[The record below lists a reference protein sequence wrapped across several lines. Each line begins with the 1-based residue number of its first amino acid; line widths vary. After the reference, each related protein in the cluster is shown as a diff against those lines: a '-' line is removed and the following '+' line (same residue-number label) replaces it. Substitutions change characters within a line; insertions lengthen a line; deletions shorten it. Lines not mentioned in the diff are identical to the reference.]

1 MGHGKN
7 QFLSH
12 ALIYLVAR
20 GLPGIVAFATI
31 PLFSRLLT
39 PEDYGRY
46 AMVIATVGLLNAL
59 LFQWLRLSLV
69 RYMPAYRNDPAK
81 LKSTLL
87 TTALA
92 IILGT
97 GAIALLALLLPA
109 TAHLRPMILACWA
122 LLTVQSLFELV
133 SEYARAIVKPWRNMT
148 FQVLRAAS
156 FVMVGGAF
164 VWMGWSWSGPIVG
177 MLVGMVLAVAIAW
190 RADWRGVKL
199 GIDRDV
205 LRGLARYGVPLSIT
219 VALAV
224 VIGTSDRFLIDYYLG
239 NDDAGLYAVAYDF
252 TTQSLTLLMMVINLA
267 MFPLAVRAWEEQGP
281 EAAKEQ
287 MRNNASMLMAV
298 GLPCVVGM
306 SILAPGISHSFF
318 GEQYRDAAI
327 DIIPLI
333 AVGAFLAGLKAYHF
347 DAAFQFVHKTIYQVW
362 IVLFVAVLNIGL
374 NVVAIPK
381 WGINGSA
388 GASVAAYAVS
398 IGLTAWL
405 GRRHFALPFPPKA
418 CLQVAVAAGVMGAA
432 LWSFRHETSIGTVS
446 LLVASGATIYAIVLI
461 GCNFLGLR
469 GTVLRK
475 LRTRKMASGKS
486 ELAGAQL
493 VEGV

>member
-1 MGHGKN
+1 MGQGNNH
-7 QFLSH
+7 FLSH

-20 GLPGIVAFATI
+20 GLPGIMAFAAI

-39 PEDYGRY
+39 PHDYGRY
-46 AMVIATVGLLNAL
+46 AMVIAAVGLLNAL

-87 TTALA
+87 TTALS
-92 IILGT
+92 IILVT
-97 GAIALLALLLPA
+97 GAIALLAMLLPTYA
-109 TAHLRPMILACWA
+109 SYRPMIFACWA
-122 LLTVQSLFELV
+122 LLSVQSLFELV

-156 FVMVGGAF
+156 FVLVGGAF
-164 VWMGWSWSGPIVG
+164 VWWGWSWRGPIAGMGVG
-177 MLVGMVLAVAIAW
+177 MALAVVIAW
-190 RADWRGVKL
+190 QADWRGVKV

-239 NDDAGLYAVAYDF
+239 NDAAGLYAVAFDF
-252 TTQSLTLLMMVINLA
+252 TSQSLTLLMMVINLA
-267 MFPLAVRAWEEQGP
+267 MFPLAVRAWEEHGP
-281 EAAKEQ
+281 DAAKEQ

-327 DIIPLI
+327 DIIPLVAI
-333 AVGAFLAGLKAYHF
+333 GSFLAGLKAYHF

-362 IVLFVAVLNIGL
+362 IVLFVAILNIVLNVI
-374 NVVAIPK
+374 AIPK

-388 GASVAAYAVS
+388 GASLAAYAVS

-418 CLQVAVAAGVMGAA
+418 CAQVAFAASAMGVA
-432 LWSFRHETSIGTVS
+432 LWAFRHETSFVAVAV
-446 LLVASGATIYAIVLI
+446 LVAGGATIYATVLI
-461 GCNFLGLR
+461 GINFLDLR

-475 LRTRKMASGKS
+475 LWTQKR
-486 ELAGAQL
+486 ELAKSDIAGAPL
-493 VEGV
+493 VEGI